1 MAGRHRAPRQYYD
14 EPRGFRDGPPP
25 PLVRARP
32 VSPHRLEEELSSRRC
47 EMRRIRE
54 DNQRLADEIVSLRQ
68 AKPRLQED
76 LHASSQAIP
85 KLRAEK
91 ELESRELTQRNLKLE
106 AELRALEPLRQDA
119 LHLRS
124 EAGKLQS
131 LRQELTVKVQDLL
144 KELEHQKSDSQKIPA
159 MIAERDDLRQELI
172 QTRSALEYEKKAKPE
187 LKAQVQAM
195 EKDLVAMAQ
204 EAEKL
209 RAEIAKR
216 RAPSFSGHGAYGT
229 AMATPGMGL
238 QGIYDGGYSSIGS
251 RYSTGGTGPWAS
263 LDPHGYPHK

>member
-25 PLVRARP
+25 PLARARP
-32 VSPHRLEEELSSRRC
+32 LSPRRLEDELSSRHA

-54 DNQRLADEIVSLRQ
+54 DNQRLADEIVGLRQ
-68 AKPRLQED
+68 TMPHLKED

-131 LRQELTVKVQDLL
+131 LRQELAAKVQGLS
-144 KELEHQKSDSQKIPA
+144 KELDHQKSERQKIPA
-159 MIAERDDLRQELI
+159 MIAERDALRHELI
-172 QTRSALEYEKKAKPE
+172 QTRAALEYEKKANPE
-187 LKAQVQAM
+187 LTAQVQAM

-209 RAEIAKR
+209 RADIAKR
-216 RAPSFSGHGAYGT
+216 SAPSFSSHGTYG
-229 AMATPGMGL
+229 APLSTPVMGL
-238 QGIYDGGYSSIGS
+238 QGIYDGGYASIGS
-251 RYSTGGTGPWAS
+251 RYGTGPWGS
-263 LDPHGYPHK
+263 HDPHGYPRQ

>member
-14 EPRGFRDGPPP
+14 EPREFRDAPPP

-32 VSPHRLEEELSSRRC
+32 ISPRRLEEELSSRRG

-54 DNQRLADEIVSLRQ
+54 DNQRLADEIIGLRQ
-68 AKPRLQED
+68 AKSHLKED

-106 AELRALEPLRQDA
+106 AELRALEPLKQDA

-124 EAGKLQS
+124 EAGKLQT
-131 LRQELTVKVQDLL
+131 LRQELTAKVQDLL
-144 KELEHQKSDSQKIPA
+144 KELEHQKSESQKIPD

-172 QTRSALEYEKKAKPE
+172 QTRAGLEYEKKAKPE
-187 LKAQVQAM
+187 LTAQVQAM

-204 EAEKL
+204 EAETL

-216 RAPSFSGHGAYGT
+216 RAPSFSSHGAYGT
-229 AMATPGMGL
+229 SMVTPGMGL
-238 QGIYDGGYSSIGS
+238 QSIYDSGYSSIGS
-251 RYSTGGTGPWAS
+251 RYGTGSWAPHDS
-263 LDPHGYPHK
+263 HGYPHQ